1 MKTFVPLIETLEM
14 HKIYKEFPGV
24 IANNNIDFNIKKGEI
39 VSLLG
44 ENGAGKTT
52 LMNILYGLYRM
63 DKGEILINGKRV
75 NIRSP
80 RDAINYG
87 IGMVHQHFMLI
98 DNHTVLENI
107 SLYLNDVPIINP
119 EKVAEKKLN
128 EFIEKFNFKINPKS
142 KVFELSLGEQQK
154 IEIIKILL
162 RGASLIILDE
172 PTSVL
177 TPKEADELFDLLF
190 KLKKDGKSIIF
201 ITHKLNEVYKVSDRV
216 VVLRCGR
223 KVYDGDLKNV
233 TKEELAKLMVEREI
247 SFKIDKKFVEPG
259 EIVLKVKD
267 LYVRN
272 DKGLLTVKGVSFDL
286 RKFEIL
292 GIAGVSGNGQKELIE
307 ALTGLRKIEKGEI
320 YFFGKKVE
328 NLNSKVFRNFDIAH
342 IPEERTKFG
351 IVPNLQILENSVLRV
366 YDKKPFLNKL
376 SLNFKKIKEF
386 SEKIVKNYN
395 VSTPSLSIKVKNLS
409 GGNIQ
414 KFILGREIETK
425 RDLIIAAHP
434 TYGLDISATR
444 YIRECLI
451 KMRDEGSAILLV
463 SEDLDEVLEISDRV
477 AVMYEGKFLKIG
489 NTRDFSID
497 EIGLLMGG
505 VSIS

>member
-1 MKTFVPLIETLEM
+1 MKTNIPLIETLEM
-14 HKIYKEFPGV
+14 RKIYKEFPGV
-24 IANNNIDFNIKKGEI
+24 IANNNIDFTIRKGEI

-63 DKGEILINGKRV
+63 DRGEIFINGKKV
-75 NIRSP
+75 NIKSP
-80 RDAINYG
+80 RDAINHG

-98 DNHTVLENI
+98 DNHTVLENL
-107 SLYLNDVPIINP
+107 SLYLDDVPIINP

-128 EFIEKFNFKINPKS
+128 EFIEKFKFKINPKS
-142 KVFELSLGEQQK
+142 KVYELSLGEQQK
-154 IEIIKILL
+154 LEIIKILL

-177 TPKEADELFDLLF
+177 TPKEADELFELLF
-190 KLKKDGKSIIF
+190 KLKEDGKSVIF
-201 ITHKLNEVYKVSDRV
+201 ITHKLNEVYKTCDRV
-216 VVLRCGR
+216 VVLRNGR
-223 KVYDGDLKNV
+223 KVYDGVIKNV
-233 TKEELAKLMVEREI
+233 TKEDLAKLMVEREV
-247 SFKIDKKFVEPG
+247 SFVITKKDVKPKEV
-259 EIVLKVKD
+259 VLSVKD

-272 DKGLLTVKGVSFDL
+272 DKGMLTVKGVSFDL
-286 RKFEIL
+286 RRYEIL

-307 ALTGLRKIEKGEI
+307 SLTGLRKIEKGEV
-320 YFFGKKVE
+320 YFFGKKIG
-328 NLNSKVFRNFDIAH
+328 NLNSKIFRNFDIAH

-351 IVPNLQILENSVLRV
+351 IVPNLQIIENSVLRV
-366 YDKKPFLNKL
+366 YDKRPFLNKF
-376 SLNFKKIKEF
+376 SLNFKIIKDF

-395 VSTPSLSIKVKNLS
+395 VSTPSVSIKVKNLS

-425 RDLIIAAHP
+425 KDLIIAAHP

-444 YIRECLI
+444 YIRECLV
-451 KMRDEGSAILLV
+451 KMRDEGSAILIV
-463 SEDLDEVLEISDRV
+463 SEDLDEILEISDRI
-477 AVMYEGKFLKIG
+477 AVMYEGKFMKIG
-489 NTRDFSID
+489 DIKDFSID

>member
-1 MKTFVPLIETLEM
+1 M

-63 DKGEILINGKRV
+63 DRGEILINGKKV
-75 NIRSP
+75 SIKSP

-128 EFIEKFNFKINPKS
+128 EFMEKFKFKIDPKN
-142 KVFELSLGEQQK
+142 KVYELSLGEQQK
-154 IEIIKILL
+154 VEIIKILL
-162 RGASLIILDE
+162 RGASLMILDE

-177 TPKEADELFDLLF
+177 TPKEADELFELLF
-190 KLKKDGKSIIF
+190 KLKEDGKSIIF
-201 ITHKLNEVYKVSDRV
+201 ITHKLYEVYKVSDRV
-216 VVLRCGR
+216 VVLRNGK

-247 SFKIDKKFVEPG
+247 SFKITKK
-259 EIVLKVKD
+259 EIKPQEVVLSVKD

-272 DKGLLTVKGVSFDL
+272 DKGMLTVKGVSFDL
-286 RKFEIL
+286 RKYEIL

-320 YFFGKKVE
+320 YFFGKKIE
-328 NLNSKVFRNFDIAH
+328 NLNSKVFRNLDIAH

-351 IVPNLQILENSVLRV
+351 IVPNLQIIENSVLRV

-376 SLNFKKIKEF
+376 SLNFRSIREF

-425 RDLIIAAHP
+425 KDLIIAAHP

-444 YIRECLI
+444 YIRECLV

-463 SEDLDEVLEISDRV
+463 SEDLDEILEISDRV
-477 AVMYEGKFLKIG
+477 AVMYEGKFLKLGDIK
-489 NTRDFSID
+489 DFSID

-505 VSIS
+505 VSVS

>member
-1 MKTFVPLIETLEM
+1 M

-63 DKGEILINGKRV
+63 DRGEILINGKKV
-75 NIRSP
+75 SIKSP

-128 EFIEKFNFKINPKS
+128 EFMEKFKFKIDPKN
-142 KVFELSLGEQQK
+142 KVYELSLGEQQK
-154 IEIIKILL
+154 VEIIKILL

-177 TPKEADELFDLLF
+177 TPKEADELFELLF
-190 KLKKDGKSIIF
+190 KLKEDGKSIIF
-201 ITHKLNEVYKVSDRV
+201 ITHKLYEVYKVSDRV
-216 VVLRCGR
+216 VVLRNGK

-247 SFKIDKKFVEPG
+247 SFKITKK
-259 EIVLKVKD
+259 EIKPQEVVLSVKD

-272 DKGLLTVKGVSFDL
+272 DKGMLTVKGVSFDL
-286 RKFEIL
+286 RKYEIL

-320 YFFGKKVE
+320 YFFGKKIE
-328 NLNSKVFRNFDIAH
+328 NLNSKVFRNLDIAH

-351 IVPNLQILENSVLRV
+351 IVPNLQIIENSVLRV

-376 SLNFKKIKEF
+376 SLNFRSIREF

-425 RDLIIAAHP
+425 KDLIIAAHP

-444 YIRECLI
+444 YIRECLV

-463 SEDLDEVLEISDRV
+463 SEDLDEILEISDRV
-477 AVMYEGKFLKIG
+477 AVMYEGKFLKLGDIK
-489 NTRDFSID
+489 DFSID

-505 VSIS
+505 VSVS

>member
-1 MKTFVPLIETLEM
+1 
-14 HKIYKEFPGV
+14 
-24 IANNNIDFNIKKGEI
+24 
-39 VSLLG
+39 
-44 ENGAGKTT
+44 
-52 LMNILYGLYRM
+52 MNILYGLYRM
-63 DKGEILINGKRV
+63 DRGEILINGKKV
-75 NIRSP
+75 NIKSP

-119 EKVAEKKLN
+119 ERVAEKKLN
-128 EFIEKFNFKINPKS
+128 EFMEKFKFKINTKN
-142 KVFELSLGEQQK
+142 KVYELSLGEQQK
-154 IEIIKILL
+154 VEIIKILL

-177 TPKEADELFDLLF
+177 TPKEADELFELLF
-190 KLKKDGKSIIF
+190 KLKEDGKSIIF

-216 VVLRCGR
+216 VVLRCGK

-233 TKEELAKLMVEREI
+233 TKEELARLMVEREI
-247 SFKIDKKFVEPG
+247 SFKITKKEIEPQ
-259 EIVLKVKD
+259 EVVLSVKD

-272 DKGLLTVKGVSFDL
+272 DKGMLTVKGVSFDL
-286 RKFEIL
+286 RKYEIL

-320 YFFGKKVE
+320 YFFGKKIE
-328 NLNSKVFRNFDIAH
+328 NFNSKVFRNLDIAH

-351 IVPNLQILENSVLRV
+351 IVPNLQIIENSVLRV
-366 YDKKPFLNKL
+366 YDKKPFLNRL
-376 SLNFKKIKEF
+376 SLNFKSIKEF

-395 VSTPSLSIKVKNLS
+395 VSTPSLLIKVKNLS

-425 RDLIIAAHP
+425 KDLIIAAHP

-444 YIRECLI
+444 YIRECLV

-463 SEDLDEVLEISDRV
+463 SEDLDEILEISDRI
-477 AVMYEGKFLKIG
+477 AVMYEGKFLKLGDIK
-489 NTRDFSID
+489 DFSID

-505 VSIS
+505 VSVS

>member
-1 MKTFVPLIETLEM
+1 MKSFIPSIETLEM

-63 DKGEILINGKRV
+63 DRGEILINGKKV
-75 NIRSP
+75 SIKSP

-128 EFIEKFNFKINPKS
+128 EFMEKFKFKIDPKN
-142 KVFELSLGEQQK
+142 KVYELSLGEQQK
-154 IEIIKILL
+154 VEIIKILL

-177 TPKEADELFDLLF
+177 TPKEADELFELLF
-190 KLKKDGKSIIF
+190 KLKEDGKSIIF
-201 ITHKLNEVYKVSDRV
+201 ITHKLYEVYKVSDRV
-216 VVLRCGR
+216 VVLRNGK

-247 SFKIDKKFVEPG
+247 SFKITKK
-259 EIVLKVKD
+259 EIKPQEVVLSVKD

-272 DKGLLTVKGVSFDL
+272 DKGMLTVKCVSFDL
-286 RKFEIL
+286 RKYEIL

-320 YFFGKKVE
+320 YFFGKKIQ
-328 NLNSKVFRNFDIAH
+328 NLNSKVFRNLDIAH

-351 IVPNLQILENSVLRV
+351 IVPNLQIIENSVLRV

-376 SLNFKKIKEF
+376 SLNFRSIREF

-425 RDLIIAAHP
+425 KDLIIAAHP
-434 TYGLDISATR
+434 TYGLDISSTR
-444 YIRECLI
+444 YIRECLV

-463 SEDLDEVLEISDRV
+463 SEDLDEILEISDRV
-477 AVMYEGKFLKIG
+477 AVMYEGKFLKLGDIK
-489 NTRDFSID
+489 DFSID

-505 VSIS
+505 VSVS

>member
-1 MKTFVPLIETLEM
+1 MKTKTQTIETLEM
-14 HKIYKEFPGV
+14 RKIYKEFPQV
-24 IANNNIDFNIKKGEI
+24 IANNNIDFQIKKGEI

-63 DKGEILINGKRV
+63 DSGEILINEKKV
-75 NIRSP
+75 NIKSP

-107 SLYLNDVPIINP
+107 SLYLNDVPLIFP
-119 EKVAEKKLN
+119 EKYCEKRLN

-142 KVFELSLGEQQK
+142 KIYELSLGEQQK
-154 IEIIKILL
+154 VEIIKILL

-177 TPKEADELFDLLF
+177 TPKEAEELFDLLY
-190 KLKKDGKSIIF
+190 KLKEDGKLIIF

-216 VVLRCGR
+216 VVLRGGR
-223 KVYDGDLKNV
+223 KVYDGDIKSV
-233 TKEELAKLMVEREI
+233 TKEELAKLMVDREI
-247 SFKIDKKFVEPG
+247 SFQIPKKSVTPKEV
-259 EIVLKVKD
+259 VLSVKD
-267 LYVRN
+267 LYVKD
-272 DKGLLTVKGVSFDL
+272 DKGILKVLGVSFDL
-286 RKFEIL
+286 RKYEIL

-307 ALTGLRKIEKGEI
+307 AITGLRKIESGEI
-320 YFFGKKVE
+320 YYFGKKF
-328 NLNSKVFRNFDIAH
+328 NKFNSKIFRDLNVAH

-351 IVPNLQILENSVLRV
+351 IVPNLQISLNSILRV
-366 YDKKPFLNKL
+366 YYKKPFLNRIL
-376 SLNFKKIKEF
+376 LNNNKIIEF
-386 SEKIVKNYN
+386 SQKIVKNYN
-395 VSTPSLSIKVKNLS
+395 VSTPTVSIKVKNLS

-425 RDLIIAAHP
+425 KDIIIAAHP

-444 YIRECLI
+444 YIRECLV

-463 SEDLDEVLEISDRV
+463 SEDLDEILEISDRI
-477 AVMYEGKFLKIG
+477 AVMFEGKFLKIG
-489 NTRDFSID
+489 NKEDFTID

-505 VSIS
+505 VSQ

>member
-247 SFKIDKKFVEPG
+247 SFKIDKKIVEPG

-307 ALTGLRKIEKGEI
+307 ALTGLRKIEKGEV

>member
-216 VVLRCGR
+216 VVLRCGK